1 MWLREARF
9 LPQPSMTLI
18 TFFSNAHHHQPS
30 VLMTIAMKIVL
41 LAGLMDKMITV
52 PLPVFS
58 KTVSI
63 EYYGECLCR

>member
-9 LPQPSMTLI
+9 LRKPSMTLI

-30 VLMTIAMKIVL
+30 VLMTIALTIVL
-41 LAGLMDKMITV
+41 LMGLMEKMITV

-63 EYYGECLCR
+63 DYYG